1 VVETTCVPLRGLAQL
16 VFAERVDAGVLVLL
30 AIALVSPWC
39 ALGSFLG
46 SVFGSVAGRV
56 LPIYTRTEWRLGLAG
71 FNGAIIGILWGGF
84 FASGAPRPLLFAAA
98 LTLCVLMEAVLRALL
113 RPLSLPPLSMPAV
126 LAAMLIDFVLAP
138 PGTWFWMSA
147 GAPPLGTGGIYAAI
161 VCVVLAAATR
171 HQAATLQALVLAA
184 VAMWLAT
191 SVPGL
196 APPDSSGLWAFA
208 VAPASFAAQAL
219 LAPGVLA
226 GRLAG
231 LAAAVLAAGIW
242 YAWQL
247 TGLAGLVQPLL
258 LPYIAAAW
266 MAALWLRR
274 YGRTPWL
281 EPDFWRACRALA
293 HARRD
298 GARVIALT
306 GGRLGEPLGI
316 PDFPSGSWRDPALP
330 ASAYS
335 RERFAESLRCRRIC
349 WDACETLR
357 GRARLHGPSPVHA
370 ALARLRRRR
379 VIDAVLTT
387 AVDGLQDDG
396 EAAETVALFGDL
408 NTVQC
413 IDCGARQGWPP
424 ARVWHRWDLHCQAC
438 GGLLAPGVTF
448 PGDALPVET
457 ERRARQLA
465 AGCRVLLVIGHTRAS
480 TVDAGVVDR
489 ARRHGA
495 RIVFVNQGPVA
506 HTLHAGDRVIAAP
519 MAAVLGALAR
529 VLALVPDPGARPGTP
544 GRARQPLDR

>member
-126 LAAMLIDFVLAP
+126 LAAMLIDSVLAP

-231 LAAAVLAAGIW
+231 LAAAVLAAGW
-242 YAWQL
+242 PRCGCGA
-247 TGLAGLVQPLL
+247 TVARPGSS
-258 LPYIAAAW
+258 
-266 MAALWLRR
+266 
-274 YGRTPWL
+274 RTS
-281 EPDFWRACRALA
+281 
-293 HARRD
+293 
-298 GARVIALT
+298 GARVARSLT
-306 GGRLGEPLGI
+306 PAATARGSSRSRVAGSAS
-316 PDFPSGSWRDPALP
+316 PSAYPTSPPEAGATPRCPRARTP
-330 ASAYS
+330 ASAS
-335 RERFAESLRCRRIC
+335 R
-349 WDACETLR
+349 
-357 GRARLHGPSPVHA
+357 SPC
-370 ALARLRRRR
+370 
-379 VIDAVLTT
+379 
-387 AVDGLQDDG
+387 
-396 EAAETVALFGDL
+396 VA
-408 NTVQC
+408 
-413 IDCGARQGWPP
+413 GASAGTP
-424 ARVWHRWDLHCQAC
+424 ARPCAGAPASTDLPRCTPPSR
-438 GGLLAPGVTF
+438 GS
-448 PGDALPVET
+448 
-457 ERRARQLA
+457 A
-465 AGCRVLLVIGHTRAS
+465 AGA
-480 TVDAGVVDR
+480 
-489 ARRHGA
+489 
-495 RIVFVNQGPVA
+495 
-506 HTLHAGDRVIAAP
+506 
-519 MAAVLGALAR
+519 
-529 VLALVPDPGARPGTP
+529 
-544 GRARQPLDR
+544 